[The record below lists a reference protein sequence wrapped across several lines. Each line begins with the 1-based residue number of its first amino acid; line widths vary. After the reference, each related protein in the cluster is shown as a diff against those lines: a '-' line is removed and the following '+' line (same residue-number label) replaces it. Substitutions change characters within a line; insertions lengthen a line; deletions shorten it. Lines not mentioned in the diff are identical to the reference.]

1 MKSTGH
7 SVIAAMLRGLRDL
20 NGLKGLI
27 NVCVYIYII
36 IIYIYNIRA
45 PLHGAGSFFE
55 GWLNPPEVCLHAL
68 EIHLQSFMECF
79 K

>member
-27 NVCVYIYII
+27 NVCIYIYYN
-36 IIYIYNIRA
+36 YIYNIRVYMGRVHF
-45 PLHGAGSFFE
+45 LRVG
-55 GWLNPPEVCLHAL
+55 
-68 EIHLQSFMECF
+68 
-79 K
+79 